1 MLQRRRREEEEK
13 KKVEEEKKRVE
24 ENRVAQ
30 EKKENEKTCLVEIE
44 SSKREAL
51 KLQAEE
57 AKQKEDEAKQRQEE
71 EVHINDV
78 TPHEF
83 NQIATPPILA
93 DDGISQIVNDKV
105 ELFAVADAAHDA
117 TQSNND
123 DAAPAPTIIDVV
135 ACLQSLI
142 NAQLSNGETLRTIA
156 EGQRELANTLNVV
169 LDKVSEL

>member
-57 AKQKEDEAKQRQEE
+57 AKQKEDEAMQRQEE

-93 DDGISQIVNDKV
+93 DDGISQVTMEI
-105 ELFAVADAAHDA
+105 
-117 TQSNND
+117 
-123 DAAPAPTIIDVV
+123 
-135 ACLQSLI
+135 
-142 NAQLSNGETLRTIA
+142 LSFNIL
-156 EGQRELANTLNVV
+156 LV
-169 LDKVSEL
+169 